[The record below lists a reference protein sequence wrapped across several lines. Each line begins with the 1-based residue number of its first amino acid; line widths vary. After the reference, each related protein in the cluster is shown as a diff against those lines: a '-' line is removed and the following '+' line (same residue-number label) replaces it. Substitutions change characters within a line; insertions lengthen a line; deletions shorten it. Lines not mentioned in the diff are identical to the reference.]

1 MPTDI
6 AESAD
11 GIESEL
17 GGVEQAIESTEIG
30 AVPDCHGERTWRSSA
45 EPEPFNGGR
54 GRT

>member
-17 GGVEQAIESTEIG
+17 GGVQQNQNPLTEIE
-30 AVPDCHGERTWRSSA
+30 AEREDFSMWSFLRA
-45 EPEPFNGGR
+45 AGLAGGCC
-54 GRT
+54 GR